1 VKRVRRLLLAGG
13 GHAHVEVLRR
23 FGRQPEPDVEIVLV
37 SPAPA
42 TPYSGML
49 PGLVAGHYS
58 HADCHIDLP
67 ALCRFA
73 GARFLQDA
81 VTGLHDGAHGVLL
94 ASGDAL
100 EADLLSL
107 DVGSTPPRG
116 RIRGA
121 DTVGTGVKPVDAFL
135 AELERRLSR
144 PPALP
149 ARVLVVGAGAGGV
162 EIALALRH
170 RLDQAVASQRWQV
183 SLVSGGPVLLP
194 GHGQGV
200 RRRLA
205 ALLAHRGLPVRLGA
219 AVAAADAGGL
229 WLADGTRLEAD
240 WVVWATGAA
249 PPPWL
254 SDTGLAL
261 DDRGFVLIDACLRSL
276 SHPDVFAAGDVA
288 SLADQPHPKSGVYA
302 VRQGPLLSANLRR
315 ALLGQPLLT
324 WRAQR
329 RTLALLATGP
339 RHAVA
344 SWGPLSVAGSWVWHW
359 KDRIDR
365 GFMRRYQGLSA
376 A

>member
-1 VKRVRRLLLAGG
+1 MKRVRRLLLAGG

-23 FGRQPEPDVEIVLV
+23 FGLQPEPDVEIVLV

-49 PGLVAGHYS
+49 PGLVAGHYR

-67 ALCRFA
+67 ALCRVA

-94 ASGDAL
+94 ASGGAL

-170 RLDQAVASQRWQV
+170 RLDQAVASRRWQV

-194 GHGQGV
+194 GHGQ
-200 RRRLA
+200 A
-205 ALLAHRGLPVRLGA
+205 VRLLRPHRFHCGTA
-219 AVAAADAGGL
+219 FAKFADSRNPPLGPMQNGVAGQPHNSHPPNSGGL
-229 WLADGTRLEAD
+229 SNPGT
-240 WVVWATGAA
+240 
-249 PPPWL
+249 
-254 SDTGLAL
+254 SSN
-261 DDRGFVLIDACLRSL
+261 RG
-276 SHPDVFAAGDVA
+276 
-288 SLADQPHPKSGVYA
+288 
-302 VRQGPLLSANLRR
+302 
-315 ALLGQPLLT
+315 
-324 WRAQR
+324 
-329 RTLALLATGP
+329 
-339 RHAVA
+339 
-344 SWGPLSVAGSWVWHW
+344 
-359 KDRIDR
+359 
-365 GFMRRYQGLSA
+365 
-376 A
+376 